1 VGHIPLMSNED
12 YILPKPDEGH
22 ILPKPDE
29 GHILPLPDE
38 GAYPGRSI

>member
-12 YILPKPDEGH
+12 YILPKPYEGH